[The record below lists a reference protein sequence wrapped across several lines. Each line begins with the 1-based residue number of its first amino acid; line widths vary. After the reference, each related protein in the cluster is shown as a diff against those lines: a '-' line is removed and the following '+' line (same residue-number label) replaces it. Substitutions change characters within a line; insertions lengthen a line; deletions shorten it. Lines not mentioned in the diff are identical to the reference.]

1 LPSQRLNLR
10 RLIACRFSSFVSSNS
25 PGYRMAGLVR
35 ARMKFEDSKLPHR
48 RFNPLANEWV
58 LVSPQRTQRP
68 WQGQMESTEREKRP
82 AHDPNCY
89 LCAGNSRAGGAVNPS
104 YEHTFV
110 FTNDYA
116 ALMPGTEFET
126 ETDGLLRAETVDGEC
141 RVICFSPRHDL
152 TLAEM
157 DTEDIRLVVE
167 TWAEQTEELGQ
178 HYRWVQVFE
187 NKGAVMGCSN
197 PHPHGQIW
205 ASNFLPTLVEK
216 EDRAQRSY
224 FEETGRSLLGDV
236 VDQEITSGRRVV
248 AINEDWVVLVP
259 FWATWPFEYLVVPR
273 RDVAQLP
280 ELNSQE
286 RDNLA
291 SILKIALGQ
300 YDALFDTSFPY
311 TMGWHGA
318 PFDDRST
325 APWRLHAHYYP
336 PLLRSATVKKF
347 MVGYEMLA
355 EPQRDL
361 TPETAAEMLRKA

>member
-1 LPSQRLNLR
+1 MN
-10 RLIACRFSSFVSSNS
+10 
-25 PGYRMAGLVR
+25 
-35 ARMKFEDSKLPHR
+35 FEDSRLPHR
-48 RFNPLANEWV
+48 RFNPLSNEWV

-68 WQGQMESTEREKRP
+68 WQGQVESAERERRP
-82 AHDPNCY
+82 THDPNCY
-89 LCAGNSRAGGAVNPS
+89 LCAGNTRAGGAVNPD
-104 YEHTFV
+104 YDRTFV

-116 ALMPGTEFET
+116 ALMPGTEYLAESN
-126 ETDGLLRAETVDGEC
+126 GLLRAESVDGEC

-157 DTEDIRLVVE
+157 EVADIRAVIQ
-167 TWAEQTEELGQ
+167 TWADQTEELGQ
-178 HYRWVQVFE
+178 RYRWVQVFE

-205 ASNFLPTLVEK
+205 ASNFLPTLVER
-216 EDRAQRSY
+216 EDAAQKAY
-224 FEETGRSLLGDV
+224 FEKNGRDLLGDAIE
-236 VDQEITSGRRVV
+236 QEIQAERRVV

-273 RDVAQLP
+273 RAVAQLP
-280 ELNSQE
+280 DLTEQE
-286 RDNLA
+286 RESLA
-291 SILKIALGQ
+291 AILKVALGQ
-300 YDALFDTSFPY
+300 YDRLFDTNFPY

-318 PFDDRST
+318 PFDD
-325 APWRLHAHYYP
+325 ANKQPWRLHAHYYP